1 MTFSTSPDQI
11 QSLYL
16 DPNFPILTQLGLT
29 GLSLQVDFDNG
40 TSQTFG
46 SSYFTLGSDGESF
59 NGGIIPIG
67 GTNPK
72 PKDATLTGT
81 FSTTSINVNGVGPVT
96 INSSFS
102 VTFSDSPNLVDGDFG
117 LITATTGTA
126 ASVPEPGAW
135 TLLATCLLGVA
146 ITRPSVRRVLVRKQN
161 VLPLALLACCLAAVQ
176 SASASVPT
184 VNLTTWTT
192 PDNGV
197 AGVDSVNV
205 VGSGFPSGTI
215 TPANIQVTFATSCG
229 GAVSATASA
238 NSIKTVLGA
247 TKRVNVT
254 IPGGLLTG
262 TYFVQISD
270 LSAGDSDFAS
280 SNCTE
285 VNVTHTNPA
294 LSACIP
300 TSSLGV
306 LVPTGAAP
314 QKVTA
319 YVPNGSWCCSSGT
332 GVQAVDIE
340 NGSGKTSISTR
351 YYVNSCSSNPA
362 TGQTV
367 CVGNNTD
374 VYLISGTALTNT
386 LTSGATHSANFSGG
400 SCQNCGVAIN
410 ALTNKAVIAGGFGAS
425 DGVQMLDL
433 NTNTFLPPFG
443 MSHTVSEDISIDP
456 TRNLILSPGEDYDYT
471 ILQIQSDGVTLKEFS
486 LPNYPIYNDSA
497 AEDCA
502 TGIALS
508 GSEIADQLW
517 IEDLTQAVFTPGT
530 PYGTYTAAGAVFNWT
545 TNYYFSAAFSGLSV
559 APGSSHLGVV
569 TGEFGGNSF
578 GVYQLPATSGSG
590 TPTLVDYASALIPNS
605 ALCGTWSA
613 GYDPHTVTAYTSP
626 NDGKAYALFANYNAS
641 CLVRIDLAAVLA
653 APRGGSGLAAH
664 DVSAANFPAGAATF
678 YLTH

>member
-1 MTFSTSPDQI
+1 MAPARPSV
-11 QSLYL
+11 L
-16 DPNFPILTQLGLT
+16 PI
-29 GLSLQVDFDNG
+29 
-40 TSQTFG
+40 
-46 SSYFTLGSDGESF
+46 TLGSDGESF

-270 LSAGDSDFAS
+270 LSAGEFRF
-280 SNCTE
+280 CQLQLYRGQR
-285 VNVTHTNPA
+285 HPH
-294 LSACIP
+294 
-300 TSSLGV
+300 
-306 LVPTGAAP
+306 
-314 QKVTA
+314 Q
-319 YVPNGSWCCSSGT
+319 SGT
-332 GVQAVDIE
+332 FGVHPDQLAGRVGSDRCGSAKGDGLRAE
-340 NGSGKTSISTR
+340 RKLVLQQRNGR
-351 YYVNSCSSNPA
+351 
-362 TGQTV
+362 
-367 CVGNNTD
+367 
-374 VYLISGTALTNT
+374 
-386 LTSGATHSANFSGG
+386 
-400 SCQNCGVAIN
+400 
-410 ALTNKAVIAGGFGAS
+410 AGGG
-425 DGVQMLDL
+425 
-433 NTNTFLPPFG
+433 
-443 MSHTVSEDISIDP
+443 HRERI
-456 TRNLILSPGEDYDYT
+456 GED
-471 ILQIQSDGVTLKEFS
+471 
-486 LPNYPIYNDSA
+486 
-497 AEDCA
+497 
-502 TGIALS
+502 
-508 GSEIADQLW
+508 
-517 IEDLTQAVFTPGT
+517 
-530 PYGTYTAAGAVFNWT
+530 
-545 TNYYFSAAFSGLSV
+545 
-559 APGSSHLGVV
+559 
-569 TGEFGGNSF
+569 
-578 GVYQLPATSGSG
+578 
-590 TPTLVDYASALIPNS
+590 VD
-605 ALCGTWSA
+605 
-613 GYDPHTVTAYTSP
+613 
-626 NDGKAYALFANYNAS
+626 
-641 CLVRIDLAAVLA
+641 
-653 APRGGSGLAAH
+653 
-664 DVSAANFPAGAATF
+664 
-678 YLTH
+678 